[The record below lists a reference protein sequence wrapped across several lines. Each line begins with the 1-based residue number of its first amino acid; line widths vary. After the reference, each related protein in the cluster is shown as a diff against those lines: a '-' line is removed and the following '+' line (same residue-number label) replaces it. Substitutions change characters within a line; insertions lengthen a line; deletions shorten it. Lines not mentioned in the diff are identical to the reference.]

1 MLHHFFADTLQKA
14 DPRILPGHQTAK
26 FHLDKNEQPA
36 DVHAAFKKK
45 VMEKLL
51 NTDWN
56 RYPASDLKE
65 LEAKVAGY
73 CGLAAENIVL
83 SAGSAS
89 MITTLLNYFALNHRH
104 IVISQPSYSLFD
116 YHCKTYNI
124 PYHAWHLSDNLE
136 YDCQTLP
143 ALEPGSVLIITSP
156 NNPVGNTMDLAQL
169 ETLLTANPKTY
180 VILDGV
186 YTEFCE
192 VDATPLVKKHPN
204 LIMLRSFSKAFPVA
218 GLRLGYLC
226 ASPQTAAIVK
236 KLVLP
241 FSVNPLSLI
250 FASEMLS
257 DRAFMANARQR
268 VLDIV
273 AERERMSHLIRLG
286 FRPEVLHVFPSEG
299 NFLLIRVA
307 DTAAFE
313 KLMADLSDSGIKVLN
328 TSGFPLLKNTF
339 RVSIGR
345 IYENETFFALLRAS
359 MEQSARLA
367 CQPESA
373 SSMTISKLPMP
384 QPLHR
389 IRA

>member
-1 MLHHFFADTLQKA
+1 MLNHFFADTLQHA
-14 DPRILPGHQTAK
+14 AARIAPSTQTAK
-26 FHLDKNEQPA
+26 FQLDKNEQS
-36 DVHAAFKKK
+36 DDMDFEFKKR
-45 VMEKLL
+45 VLEQLL
-51 NTDWN
+51 HTDWN
-56 RYPASDLKE
+56 RYPAADHQAI
-65 LEAKVAGY
+65 EAKVADY
-73 CGLAAENIVL
+73 CSLDPGNIVL

-89 MITTLLNYFALNHRH
+89 IITTLLDYFALNQKQ
-104 IVISQPSYSLFD
+104 IVIAQPAYSLFD

-124 PYHAWHLSDNLE
+124 PYHAWYLSDNLE

-143 ALEPGSVLIITSP
+143 ALQPGSVLIITSP

-169 ETLLTANPKTY
+169 ENLLNSNPDTY

-257 DRAFMANARQR
+257 DRAFMADAKQR

-299 NFLLIRVA
+299 NFLLIRVF

-313 KLMADLSDSGIKVLN
+313 KLMADLTNSGIKVLN
-328 TSGFPLLKNTF
+328 TTGFPLLKNTF

-367 CQPESA
+367 RQTESTFP
-373 SSMTISKLPMP
+373 MTVSKLPEMAR
-384 QPLHR
+384 QR
-389 IRA
+389 RA